1 MTYWLSPWEMA
12 PTGQAPSQ
20 EPHNGISKILKGLTI
35 RIKIG

>member
-20 EPHNGISKILKGLTI
+20 EPQLTQASLI
-35 RIKIG
+35 T